1 MTNFVSWSCDPLCVA
16 RAVTHP
22 SLEQNGSYSN
32 VPASPFLSSASPAR
46 RGSAFTP
53 SSPKV
58 GKYGGRDDDSYALQA
73 SAATPRLGTQFASN
87 RGRKSEAPPA
97 SLPTPAGLRWT
108 TSKGHARRPS
118 AIARLQAA
126 LDPRGVVVMTPGRLA
141 GLVVLI
147 FLAGYISSFLP
158 SIYADS
164 PSSSPTMRPTSDFHA
179 SLHSM
184 HEGAAERQYSTKGR
198 ADSVQDAHFDP
209 GWRRAAAEAGGFRPK
224 RRQGPA
230 RMRPE
235 DADEISEYVEPRR
248 PATRQEE
255 PETSRDPHAS
265 KPRDKQFQR
274 LKKMA
279 AAKAQNAR
287 VGDTA
292 PADLAAREAA
302 ARSEQDRV
310 ITEGG
315 SGKQRR
321 LRKPSGSLAEFA
333 AEVAAER
340 KQAVDGQDRAER
352 GADDGYA
359 VPKRRL
365 RPQQEYVAHEELE
378 SELDA

>member
-1 MTNFVSWSCDPLCVA
+1 M
-16 RAVTHP
+16 
-22 SLEQNGSYSN
+22 
-32 VPASPFLSSASPAR
+32 PASPFLSSASPAR

-53 SSPKV
+53 FSPKV
-58 GKYGGRDDDSYALQA
+58 GKGGGHDDDSYALQA
-73 SAATPRLGTQFASN
+73 SAATPRLGTQYASN
-87 RGRKSEAPPA
+87 RGRKSEAAPV

-108 TSKGHARRPS
+108 TSKGHTRRPS
-118 AIARLQAA
+118 AVARLQAA

-164 PSSSPTMRPTSDFHA
+164 PSSSPTMRPTSDNRA
-179 SLHSM
+179 SLHNM
-184 HEGAAERQYSTKGR
+184 HGEDVERQYSMRGR
-198 ADSVQDAHFDP
+198 ADSGQDAHLEP
-209 GWRRAAAEAGGFRPK
+209 GWREGAAQAGRFKPK

-235 DADEISEYVEPRR
+235 DTDEVSDVVEHRR
-248 PATRQEE
+248 PAARQEE
-255 PETSRDPHAS
+255 PEAGRDPHAS

-292 PADLAAREAA
+292 PADSAAREAA

-315 SGKQRR
+315 AGKQRR
-321 LRKPSGSLAEFA
+321 VRKPSGSLAEFA

-340 KQAVDGQDRAER
+340 KQGVNGQDRAER

-359 VPKRRL
+359 IPKRRL

>member
-1 MTNFVSWSCDPLCVA
+1 M
-16 RAVTHP
+16 
-22 SLEQNGSYSN
+22 
-32 VPASPFLSSASPAR
+32 
-46 RGSAFTP
+46 
-53 SSPKV
+53 
-58 GKYGGRDDDSYALQA
+58 
-73 SAATPRLGTQFASN
+73 
-87 RGRKSEAPPA
+87 
-97 SLPTPAGLRWT
+97 
-108 TSKGHARRPS
+108 
-118 AIARLQAA
+118 
-126 LDPRGVVVMTPGRLA
+126 
-141 GLVVLI
+141 
-147 FLAGYISSFLP
+147 
-158 SIYADS
+158 
-164 PSSSPTMRPTSDFHA
+164 
-179 SLHSM
+179 
-184 HEGAAERQYSTKGR
+184 
-198 ADSVQDAHFDP
+198 QDAHFDP

-359 VPKRRL
+359 VPKWRL